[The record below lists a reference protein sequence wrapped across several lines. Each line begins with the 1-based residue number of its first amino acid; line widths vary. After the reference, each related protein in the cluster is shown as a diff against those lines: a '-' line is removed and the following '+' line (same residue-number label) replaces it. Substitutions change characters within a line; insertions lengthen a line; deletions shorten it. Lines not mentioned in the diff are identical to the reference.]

1 MSVQINITHETS
13 ARELAA
19 IACLIAV
26 LRSDQPLPAPPI
38 ITFDNSDQ
46 PEREQQPAPAA
57 TAAPPPPAQP
67 VSESL
72 MAAEAAR
79 VEAAPPP
86 RAQSAAAATGTVERD
101 TEGLP
106 WDARIHSTPAT
117 KNAGDGRWRAKRGLD
132 DATKAAVTAELKA
145 AAGPAGADPLPV
157 TTEATASD
165 AATAF
170 GAGGAASASE
180 APPPPVTAAA
190 PPPPAQAVATDPPPP
205 VAATDPNAVTYP
217 AIVTLANDKGMT
229 YDALNEISVSLGLA
243 KFAELAKRPDLFPMF
258 VSAIAAWTPPAA

>member
-1 MSVQINITHETS
+1 MSVQIMIDDNTNH
-13 ARELAA
+13 RELAA

-46 PEREQQPAPAA
+46 PEREQQPAPVA

-67 VSESL
+67 ASESL
-72 MAAEAAR
+72 IAAEAAR
-79 VEAAPPP
+79 VETAPPP
-86 RAQSAAAATGTVERD
+86 PAQPAAAAATGTVERD

-132 DATKAAVTAELKA
+132 EVTKGTVTAELKA
-145 AAGPAGADPLPV
+145 GADPLPA
-157 TTEATASD
+157 TEATASD

-170 GAGGAASASE
+170 GAGGAANASE
-180 APPPPVTAAA
+180 APPPPATAAA

-205 VAATDPNAVTYP
+205 VTAADPNAVTYP

-258 VSAIAAWTPPAA
+258 VSAIEAWTPPAA